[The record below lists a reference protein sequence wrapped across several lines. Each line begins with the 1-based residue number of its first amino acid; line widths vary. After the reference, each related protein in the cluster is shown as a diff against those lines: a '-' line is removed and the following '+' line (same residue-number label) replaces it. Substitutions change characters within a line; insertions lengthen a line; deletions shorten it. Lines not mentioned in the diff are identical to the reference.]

1 VFEALRRDQRQVIS
15 VYFFGGPAGA
25 SEAAAHRINAE
36 AAGMR
41 CVGYECPGFGSVE
54 EMSDDSTIE
63 RINASGADFL
73 VVALGARK
81 GQAWIERNRARLATP
96 VISHL
101 GAVINFVAGSVQRA
115 PRWMQRSGLEW
126 VWRIKEEPALWRRY
140 WHDGRALMHL
150 LGGGIVPFAM
160 RARDRSAGGPD
171 AFGAQVHVSRQAKTI
186 EVRLA
191 GVFTH
196 RNLAGLRDAFRTI
209 AEGREDVL
217 LDLGQVSQ
225 VDSAFVGLVVLLAGD
240 RSRQGARLDIKGL
253 RTAVHTVFEGLNAGY
268 LFARRAP

>member
-1 VFEALRRDQRQVIS
+1 
-15 VYFFGGPAGA
+15 VYFFGGPAGVA
-25 SEAAAHRINAE
+25 EAAAQRINAE

-41 CVGYECPGFGSVE
+41 CVGYECPGFGSIE
-54 EMSDDSTIE
+54 EMSGDSVIK

-81 GQAWIERNRARLATP
+81 GQAWIERNRSRLATP

-126 VWRIKEEPALWRRY
+126 LWRIKEEPALWRRY
-140 WHDGRALMHL
+140 WHDGRALLYL
-150 LGGGIVPFAM
+150 LGTRIVPFAI
-160 RARDRSAGGPD
+160 RTRDKSAGGRN
-171 AFGAQVHVSRQAKTI
+171 ASGAQVHVVRRAETI
-186 EVRLA
+186 EVRLTGMFA
-191 GVFTH
+191 HPDLG
-196 RNLAGLRDAFRTI
+196 GLRESFRTI
-209 AEGREDVL
+209 AAGRQDVL

-253 RTAVHTVFEGLNAGY
+253 HTAVHTVFEGLNAGY